1 VSNRANATNAP
12 VVADAVPPAARTI
25 DPVPGA
31 AIIEFRGIRKAFGKL
46 VVLDDV
52 DLVIHHGEVVVILGG
67 SGTGKSVS
75 LRQMN
80 GLDHPDQGRVLVEGV
95 DITDFS
101 EDELLPIRKK
111 VGMLF
116 QGGALFDSMTVFE
129 NVAFALREHTPMTD
143 EQIEARVI
151 EVLGF
156 VNLGTEVLPLLP
168 SSLSGGMKKRVSLA
182 RTVALKPDILLY
194 DEPTTGLDPVTS
206 MTINRLIKDL
216 NRRLGTT
223 SVVVTHDITSALFVA
238 DRIAFLE
245 NGRFA
250 FIGTP
255 EEAKRSD
262 VRELRAFLAA
272 EEHDT

>member
-1 VSNRANATNAP
+1 MTFSET
-12 VVADAVPPAARTI
+12 AVMRFVKAAR
-25 DPVPGA
+25 PAGGP
-31 AIIEFRGIRKAFGKL
+31 IIELNHVSKAYGSKR
-46 VVLDDV
+46 VLDDV
-52 DLVIHHGEVVVILGG
+52 SLSVMRGEVLVILGG

-80 GLDHPDQGRVLVEGV
+80 GLEQPDSGEVWVDGV
-95 DITDFS
+95 DVS
-101 EDELLPIRKK
+101 SLPEEELVPVRKK

-129 NVAFALREHTPMTD
+129 NIAFALREHTSWPE
-143 EQIEARVI
+143 EQISARVA

-156 VNLGTEVLPLLP
+156 VNLGRDVERLLP

-182 RTVALKPDILLY
+182 RTVALKPEILLY

-206 MTINRLIKDL
+206 MTINRLIVDL
-216 NRRLGTT
+216 NERLATT
-223 SVVVTHDITSALFVA
+223 SVVVTHDIVSALFVA

-245 NGRFA
+245 NARFA

-255 EEAKRSD
+255 EEARSSD
-262 VRELRAFLAA
+262 VADLRAFLAA
-272 EEHDT
+272 GVAPESTASKGGPT

>member
-1 VSNRANATNAP
+1 MTYSETAVMRSVKAARPAGASIIELKHVSKAYGSNR
-12 VVADAVPPAARTI
+12 
-25 DPVPGA
+25 
-31 AIIEFRGIRKAFGKL
+31 
-46 VVLDDV
+46 VLDDV
-52 DLVIHHGEVVVILGG
+52 SLSVKRGEVLVILGG

-80 GLDHPDQGRVLVEGV
+80 GLEQPDAGEVWVDGVEVSSLPEEELVPV
-95 DITDFS
+95 
-101 EDELLPIRKK
+101 RKK

-129 NVAFALREHTPMTD
+129 NIAFALREHTSWSE
-143 EQIEARVI
+143 EQISARVT

-156 VNLGTEVLPLLP
+156 VNLGRDVERLLP

-206 MTINRLIKDL
+206 MTINRLIVDL
-216 NRRLGTT
+216 NERLATT
-223 SVVVTHDITSALFVA
+223 SVVVTHDIVSTLFVA
-238 DRIAFLE
+238 DRIAFLQDA
-245 NGRFA
+245 RFA

-255 EEAKRSD
+255 EEAQTSD
-262 VRELRAFLAA
+262 VADLRSFLAA
-272 EEHDT
+272 GVASELTASKGGPP